1 MTALSSGTCW
11 IIQLQLIVEKK
22 TNRCFYLLEDWW
34 MVRFFSH
41 SLTQGL
47 HSQGVEALAIA
58 AITHTHN
65 YTHPHTHAHTRAH
78 TCTHTTTNTHLTTT
92 TSTSASTT
100 SNWNNMCF
108 TTDNAVP
115 QFCYLAAL
123 SVLRVKLDQVDGRPQ
138 KTPLRRKVG
147 AGKRTTAAYE
157 MTHWL
162 LSCLLWG
169 VSHLGLL
176 VSEIFNQ
183 LWNC

>member
-1 MTALSSGTCW
+1 MFLFIRGLMDGQ
-11 IIQLQLIVEKK
+11 I
-22 TNRCFYLLEDWW
+22 
-34 MVRFFSH
+34 FFSLSH
-41 SLTQGL
+41 SRTAFTRGWGISNCSNHAHTQL
-47 HSQGVEALAIA
+47 H
-58 AITHTHN
+58 TPT
-65 YTHPHTHAHTRAH
+65 HTRAH

-169 VSHLGLL
+169 VSHLGPL